1 MQDFYPQTLGDLLK
15 AGLISTSYR
24 ILVTCGGTA
33 DQQALAA
40 AGFKNVVISNLDSR
54 LKGDEFAPF
63 GWSYQDAERLDFPD
77 GHFDLVVAHS
87 GLHHCRSPHRAL
99 LEMYRVASKGVLVFE
114 PRDGVL
120 VRCGVRL
127 GIGQD
132 YEVAA
137 VIANDG
143 AYGGVENTAVPNYV
157 YRWTPRD
164 VQKTVQSFAPHARH
178 TYRFFYALRAPG
190 RSTGMKRGSWRLP
203 VTRAL
208 DFALGRFASFFPAFA
223 NNMAFFVGKP
233 HLPQDLQPWLRH
245 DAGGLRLDPE
255 YAAAHFGSSRRG

>member
-1 MQDFYPQTLGDLLK
+1 MQEFYLQTLRDLLET
-15 AGLISTSYR
+15 GLISTSYR
-24 ILVTCGGTA
+24 VLVTCGGTM
-33 DQQALAA
+33 DQQALAIT
-40 AGFKNVVISNLDSR
+40 GFRDVVISNLDTR

-63 GWSYQDAERLDFPD
+63 KWSYQDAERLEFPD
-77 GHFDLVVAHS
+77 NHFELVVAHS

-127 GIGQD
+127 GLGQE

-137 VIANDG
+137 VVANDG
-143 AYGGVENTAVPNYV
+143 AYGGVENSAVPNYV

-164 VQKTVQSFAPHARH
+164 VEKTIQSYAPHARH
-178 TYRFFYALRAPG
+178 TFRYFYALRAPG
-190 RSTGMKRGSWRLP
+190 SATGMRRGSWRLP
-203 VTRAL
+203 LTRAL
-208 DFALGRFASFFPAFA
+208 NFGLARLARFFPAFA

-233 HLPQDLQPWLRH
+233 ALPDDLQPWLRES
-245 DAGGLRLDPE
+245 DGSLRLDGK
-255 YAAAHFGSSRRG
+255 YAAEHFGGAQVR